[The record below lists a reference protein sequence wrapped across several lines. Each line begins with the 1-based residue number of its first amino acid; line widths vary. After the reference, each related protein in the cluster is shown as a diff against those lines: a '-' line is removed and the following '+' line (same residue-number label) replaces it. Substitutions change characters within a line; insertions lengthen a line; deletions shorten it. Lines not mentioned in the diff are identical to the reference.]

1 MKTKFWN
8 KAKIYLSKKDK
19 VLKLIINNY
28 PNEELLINNNYFHTL
43 LKSIIGQ
50 QISVSAANSIQ
61 KKFFSIKKKID
72 PKNVIKINNVTLK
85 NIGLSKQKILYIKNI
100 SYYFIHNKNFIKNI
114 KNYDEHEIRNHLI
127 EVKGI
132 GPWTVDM
139 FLIFGLGK
147 SNIFPKGDLG
157 FLKAISISYKKKLPI
172 EEKELNKLFKN
183 WSPYNTVATWYLWRS
198 LDPIPISY

>member
-100 SYYFIHNKNFIKNI
+100 SYFFIHNKNFIKNI